1 MIFGYITHVVM
12 LVKTNYIDKEQCD
25 IANVKTNHKLYLV
38 HAQCTQSDKVTSS
51 FLPDAAPDVMMMVS
65 GFWFGHRS
73 PLLSPTTSQAP
84 FGLLQFSTSLCYA
97 EIYII
102 GISFDRFMFTFT

>member
-51 FLPDAAPDVMMMVS
+51 FLPDAAPDVMMLVS
-65 GFWFGHRS
+65 DFWSDLVSALRSSVTNNLASQSPFTFLSSFNS
-73 PLLSPTTSQAP
+73 PLS
-84 FGLLQFSTSLCYA
+84 
-97 EIYII
+97 
-102 GISFDRFMFTFT
+102 